1 MWQPGETVEDLRV
14 VADAACHSED
24 WRITMR
30 RLIALESLPG
40 LFALVIAATAS
51 TVSLGQS
58 QPPRPSEA
66 ECAARADR
74 AARDSTGV
82 MGGAV
87 AGGVGGAAFGAI
99 VSDKRSKGAARG
111 AALGAVVGGAAGA
124 HRKNDVYKRV
134 YDDCMRGR

>member
-1 MWQPGETVEDLRV
+1 MPAIRSTRKPFSFFVT
-14 VADAACHSED
+14 S
-24 WRITMR
+24 
-30 RLIALESLPG
+30 
-40 LFALVIAATAS
+40 IAAALAVTALAQTT
-51 TVSLGQS
+51 TVVGKEA
-58 QPPRPSEA
+58 PPASRPSEA

-82 MGGAV
+82 VGGAV
-87 AGGVGGAAFGAI
+87 RGGVGGAAFGAI

-124 HRKNDVYKRV
+124 HQKNEVYKRV